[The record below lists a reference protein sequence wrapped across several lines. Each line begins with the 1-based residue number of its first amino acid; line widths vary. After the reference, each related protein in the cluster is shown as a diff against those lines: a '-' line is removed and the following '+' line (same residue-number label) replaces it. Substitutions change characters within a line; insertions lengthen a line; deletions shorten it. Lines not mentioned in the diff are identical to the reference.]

1 VSDKA
6 REYLELWYG
15 NADATEEIQLS
26 LGPAVIRTA
35 VSILDLVAAG
45 HIPTPLLAEL
55 QKLSEVGNDPKKQ
68 LEAVGQ
74 LPAVTPALDAA
85 CLAAFVAPPLS
96 REEEDGYFPLGRVPI
111 SDKLKV
117 FFRLMRGVEPLR
129 EFHEEPRRANGAARA
144 GDSLPL
150 PAVGDS
156 GNS

>member
-1 VSDKA
+1 MNDKG
-6 REYLELWYG
+6 REYLDLWYS

-55 QKLSEVGNDPKKQ
+55 QKLSEVGADPKKQ

-85 CLAAFVAPPLS
+85 CLAAFVAPLLS
-96 REEEDGYFPLGRVPI
+96 REENDGYFPVGRVPVP
-111 SDKLKV
+111 DKLKV

-129 EFHEEPRRANGAARA
+129 EFHEEPGRVNRAPRA
-144 GDSLPL
+144 GNDLPL
-150 PAVGDS
+150 PAVSDS